1 MRVWH
6 SELCRGIRAYDQW
19 LLVVYDNIMGKF
31 KLETWYDPEGQPTV
45 EYFTSL
51 KECSALAASR
61 SKEGL
66 TVVIERVIESQETF

>member
-1 MRVWH
+1 VALRTAPKNTY
-6 SELCRGIRAYDQW
+6 IRPVAI
-19 LLVVYDNIMGKF
+19 NKF
-31 KLETWYDPEGQPTV
+31 KLETWYDPEGEPTV

-51 KECSALAASR
+51 KECSQLAASR

>member
-1 MRVWH
+1 MA
-6 SELCRGIRAYDQW
+6 I
-19 LLVVYDNIMGKF
+19 NKF
-31 KLETWYDPEGQPTV
+31 KLETWYDPEGEPVV

-51 KECSALAASR
+51 KECSQLAASR